1 LQFMHKHRIAHRDL
15 MGLNIMVDG
24 SKMFPDSYHPME
36 PDLKRDYS
44 GRARYYTRTQRPPKY
59 YIIDFGISR
68 RYALGDETPLEPPIW
83 GGDKSVP
90 EFHKS
95 TNPCDPF
102 PTDMYYIGNLIRK
115 DFLESKA
122 GFEFMSALVAD
133 MVQEDPSKRPT
144 ATEVVE
150 RFDKIR
156 MSLSSW
162 KLRSRVVKNDDLWP
176 LGVYRSI
183 AHWFRRIGFITTRT
197 SPVPVLRR

>member
-1 LQFMHKHRIAHRDL
+1 
-15 MGLNIMVDG
+15 MVDG

-115 DFLESKA
+115 DFLEVSIYVNLCFDSILLTLA
-122 GFEFMSALVAD
+122 R
-133 MVQEDPSKRPT
+133 PSFASPKL
-144 ATEVVE
+144 
-150 RFDKIR
+150 D
-156 MSLSSW
+156 SS
-162 KLRSRVVKNDDLWP
+162 S
-176 LGVYRSI
+176 
-183 AHWFRRIGFITTRT
+183 
-197 SPVPVLRR
+197 

>member
-1 LQFMHKHRIAHRDL
+1 
-15 MGLNIMVDG
+15 
-24 SKMFPDSYHPME
+24 
-36 PDLKRDYS
+36 
-44 GRARYYTRTQRPPKY
+44 
-59 YIIDFGISR
+59 
-68 RYALGDETPLEPPIW
+68 
-83 GGDKSVP
+83 
-90 EFHKS
+90 
-95 TNPCDPF
+95 
-102 PTDMYYIGNLIRK
+102 
-115 DFLESKA
+115 
-122 GFEFMSALVAD
+122 MSALVAD